1 MLIYTPA
8 GTIAPPSTERAMSPK
23 ALKGKRIGVL
33 DNRKPN
39 AGLLMAQLAKR
50 IGERTGAELVLVE
63 SKNAAI
69 AAPDEVMGKLIA
81 EVDLVLTGSAD

>member
-1 MLIYTPA
+1 MLIYTPD
-8 GTIAPPSTERAMSPK
+8 GRIAPPSTGRAMSPDD
-23 ALKGKRIGVL
+23 LKGKRIGVL

-39 AGLLMAQLAKR
+39 ADILMQRLAEQLCD
-50 IGERTGAELVLVE
+50 RTGAELVLIE

>member
-1 MLIYTPA
+1 MLIYTPD
-8 GTIAPPSTERAMSPK
+8 GRIAPPTTGRAMSPDE
-23 ALKGKRIGVL
+23 LKGKRIGIL

-39 AGLLMAQLAKR
+39 ADVLMAQLAEQ
-50 IGERTGAELVLVE
+50 ICARTGAELQVVE